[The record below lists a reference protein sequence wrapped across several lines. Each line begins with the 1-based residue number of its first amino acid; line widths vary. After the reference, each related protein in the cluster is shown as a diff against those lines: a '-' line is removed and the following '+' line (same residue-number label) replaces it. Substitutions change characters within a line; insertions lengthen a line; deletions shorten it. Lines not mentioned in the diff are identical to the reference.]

1 MVMFSFL
8 SALATPLTARTT
20 TAKTLAKC
28 LCAPL
33 ALSFL
38 ALPATAPAE
47 QMSDIVRI
55 EVLDGGTT
63 RRGTH
68 MGALRLTLSEG
79 WKTYWRAPGDAG
91 IPPRFSWQGSRN
103 VGAVAIRWPTPEVF
117 LTSGFRTIGYH
128 DQLVLPVEI
137 TPAKPGQPL
146 RLKGRMEL
154 GICKDVCIPSE
165 LRFDQALKPDS
176 PRNPAIVAALAD
188 RPWSAKEAGV
198 QAATCALSPSRYG
211 MELVARITMPSAGG
225 EEVVVVEP
233 GVPSL
238 VTTETTTSRQGHQ
251 LTAKTEIISADGG
264 PFAVDRSQMRITVLG
279 QNRAVDIQG
288 CTRH

>member
-1 MVMFSFL
+1 MTTHPFL
-8 SALATPLTARTT
+8 SVLATAARS
-20 TAKTLAKC
+20 LAKG

-33 ALSFL
+33 ALGL
-38 ALPATAPAE
+38 LTLPASTSAE
-47 QMSDIVRI
+47 QMSDIVQI
-55 EVLDGGTT
+55 EVLDGGPT

-91 IPPRFSWQGSRN
+91 IPPRFSWRGSRN
-103 VGAVAIRWPTPEVF
+103 VGAVEIRWPTPEVF

-128 DQLVLPVEI
+128 DQLVLPIEI

-146 RLKGRMEL
+146 RLKGQMEL

-165 LRFDQALKPDS
+165 LRFDRPLQPDS
-176 PRNPAIVAALAD
+176 RRDPAIVAALAD

-198 QAATCALSPSRYG
+198 QAATCAITPNRYG

-225 EEVVVVEP
+225 DEIVVVEP
-233 GVPSL
+233 GPPTL
-238 VTTETTTSRQGHQ
+238 VTTETTTTRQGRH
-251 LTAKTEIISADGG
+251 LTAKTEIISAEGG
-264 PFAVDRSQMRITVLG
+264 PFAVDRSQMRFTVLG
-279 QNRAVDIQG
+279 RNHAVDIKG